1 MKVINDIAV
10 LRGEL
15 SDRPRPRAVV
25 MTMGALHEGHAELMR
40 EARKNVGASGT
51 VVVTIF
57 VNPTQFGPGE
67 DFDRYP
73 RTLEDDVLLCSQN
86 GVDIIFAPTVEQ
98 MYSAEP
104 EIRLSAGPKG
114 TRFEGASRPGHFD
127 GVVTVVTKLF
137 NIVDADVAMFGE
149 KDFQQ
154 LAIIRQLVAD
164 LLLQVDV
171 VGVATVRDVDGLAM
185 SSRNRF
191 LSADERRAALVLPHA
206 LRAAATKHS
215 LEMILATAR
224 RVLEGEPAITV
235 DYLEVVD
242 PQLGPAPDRGPARL
256 LVAATVGST
265 RLIDNIAVQ
274 IGGSA

>member
-15 SDRPRPRAVV
+15 GDRPRPRAVV

-40 EARKNVGASGT
+40 QARQRVGSSGT

-73 RTLEDDVLLCSQN
+73 RTLEDDILVCSQN

-98 MYSAEP
+98 MYASEM

-114 TRFEGASRPGHFD
+114 SRFEGASRPGHFD

-149 KDFQQ
+149 KDYQQ

-171 VGVATVRDVDGLAM
+171 VGVPTVRDVDGLAM

-191 LSADERRAALVLPHA
+191 LSADDRRAALVLPHA
-206 LRAAATKHS
+206 LRAAATKNS
-215 LEMILATAR
+215 VDLILATAR
-224 RVLEGEPAITV
+224 RVLEGEPGVTI
-235 DYLEVVD
+235 DYLDVVD
-242 PQLGPAPDRGPARL
+242 PQLGPAPERGPARL

-274 IGGSA
+274 IGEPE